1 MPSFKY
7 VARKKDGEN
16 AKGIVE
22 AANIEF
28 AANLLKD
35 KQLIIISIKEN
46 PWQHLYD
53 QALNIFNRVGR
64 KDVVF
69 FARQLSVM
77 LEANVPVVKSLKVL
91 IKQTSN
97 RYFRLIISEIAD
109 DVDGGAKLSQALSR
123 YPKIYNNFFVHL
135 VRAGETTGRL
145 DRVLIYLA
153 DQMEKDYALRGRV
166 KGAMIYPA
174 FIFGVLISMGVGMM
188 IFVVPKFVSIFQQ
201 SNIQLPLPTKILIGI
216 SNFLV
221 GYWWLVLVILIIIFG
236 AAYLYS
242 RNKNGHYY
250 LDLLKIKIPII
261 GTIIWKTIM
270 VRFAR
275 SLSSLL
281 VSGVPVTKSLQ
292 IVAEIVNNDV
302 YRRIFY
308 NTAANVEI
316 GKTISSVLIKESVV
330 PILVTNMISVG
341 EETGKVDKVLTKV
354 ADFYE
359 TETDAAVKA
368 LVSIIEP
375 VILIVIGLAAMGLVV
390 SILMPMYQLTESFT

>member
-7 VARKKDGEN
+7 VARKKDGED

-22 AANIEF
+22 AANIQF
-28 AANLLKD
+28 AADILKD

-53 QALNIFNRVGR
+53 QALNIFNRVSR

-69 FARQLSVM
+69 FARQLSIM
-77 LEANVPVVKSLKVL
+77 LEANVPVVKSLNVL
-91 IKQTSN
+91 IKQTPN
-97 RYFRLIISEIAD
+97 HYFKLIINEIAD

-123 YPKIYNNFFVHL
+123 YPKIFNNFFVHL

-153 DQMEKDYALRGRV
+153 DQTEKDYALRGRV

-188 IFVVPKFVSIFQQ
+188 IFVVPKFVTIFQQ
-201 SNIQLPLPTKILIGI
+201 SNIQLPLPTKILIGV
-216 SNFLV
+216 SNFLIN
-221 GYWWLVLVILIIIFG
+221 YWWLLLVIIIIFFG
-236 AAYLYS
+236 AAYIYS

-316 GKTISSVLIKESVV
+316 GKTISSVLMKEPVV
-330 PILVTNMISVG
+330 PVLVANMISVG

-375 VILIVIGLAAMGLVV
+375 VILIIVGLAAMGLVL

>member
-22 AANIEF
+22 AANIDF

-53 QALNIFNRVGR
+53 QALNIFNRVSR

-236 AAYLYS
+236 AAYVYS

-330 PILVTNMISVG
+330 PILVTNMINVG